1 MDDRVRRLE
10 EQLAH
15 QQRHIEQQDRAMLD
29 LHREVERLRLRLERL
44 ESKPSAD
51 GDSAAGSPADERP
64 PHW

>member
-1 MDDRVRRLE
+1 MEDSLRRLE

-15 QQRHIEQQDRAMLD
+15 LQRHIEQQDRAMLN
-29 LHREVERLRLRLERL
+29 LTRETDRLRQRLERL
-44 ESKPSAD
+44 EAKPTSD

>member
-15 QQRHIEQQDRAMLD
+15 LQRHIEQQDRAMLE
-29 LHREVERLRLRLERL
+29 LTRETDRLRQRLERL
-44 ESKPSAD
+44 ETKPSSD
-51 GDSAAGSPADERP
+51 GDIAAGSPADERP